1 MRYKAL
7 TQVKVITDIEM
18 EFRPISRTGI
28 LFSSR
33 ASGKKRNNDFIEI
46 TLKRQ
51 RVIFR

>member
-18 EFRPISRTGI
+18 EFRPISRAGI

-33 ASGKKRNNDFIEI
+33 ASGRKGNKDFIEI

>member
-1 MRYKAL
+1 MRYKPL
-7 TQVKVITDIEM
+7 TQVKVKTDVEM
-18 EFRPISRTGI
+18 DFRPISRTGI

-33 ASGKKRNNDFIEI
+33 ASGRNRNNDFIEI